1 MSDNKYK
8 IKSVVARLVTD
19 KPVRKTPYQVKGVI
33 IKDFP
38 EEPIVPLIDGSY
50 RDQFLYPRVQVKI
63 LNEQIYM
70 VGIAEGVDPILSV
83 VDKLGTMDFGNIT
96 FDVLGADVEVESDRF
111 MPSNR
116 MLRYKFLTPWI
127 ALNEANLMKY
137 KQLFG
142 DDRLKFLTRLLS
154 HNIVFLA
161 REMGLELETKIYT
174 QLNLD
179 SLYPKI
185 VDDGQ
190 MGAFEGD
197 FQTNFMLP
205 NFLGVGNSI
214 TKGYGVFFSHFNP
227 SDFSFDL
234 AELQRDSR
242 SAIAEKLPENWELEG
257 VEPKDVPNS
266 HRRKRQTKKNSSPKT
281 PEEPNFNKKMKKK
294 TDSLSSPRV
303 EEEPNYNKLK
313 YHSRKR

>member
-1 MSDNKYK
+1 MSDKKYD
-8 IKSVVARLVTD
+8 IKSVVVRLVTD

-33 IKDFP
+33 MKELPD
-38 EEPIVPLIDGSY
+38 EPIVPLINGSY

-63 LNEQIYM
+63 LNEQIYL
-70 VGIAEGVDPILSV
+70 VGILEGVDPILSI

-96 FDVLGADVEVESDRF
+96 FDVLGADVEVENDRF
-111 MPSNR
+111 MPTNR

-127 ALNEANLMKY
+127 ALNEANLLKY

-174 QLNLD
+174 QLHLE
-179 SLYPKI
+179 SFYPKI

-205 NFLGVGNSI
+205 NFLGVGNCI

-227 SDFSFDL
+227 SDFSFNIS
-234 AELQRDSR
+234 ELKENS
-242 SAIAEKLPENWELEG
+242 SSKVAEKPPEEWEIEG
-257 VEPKDVPNS
+257 VEPNDVPKS
-266 HRRKRQTKKNSSPKT
+266 HRRTHPKKQKSSSPKK
-281 PEEPNFNKKMKKK
+281 PKKPNYNQIIKKK
-294 TDSLSSPRV
+294 NHATSGNPK
-303 EEEPNYNKLK
+303 EPNYNAIK
-313 YHSRKR
+313 YHNRKH

>member
-1 MSDNKYK
+1 VVEDKHE

-33 IKDFP
+33 MKDFP
-38 EEPIVPLIDGSY
+38 DEPIVPLIDGSY

-63 LNEQIYM
+63 LNEQIYV
-70 VGIAEGVDPILSV
+70 VGIAQGVDPILSL

-96 FDVLGADVEVESDRF
+96 FDVLGADVEVENDRF
-111 MPSNR
+111 LPSNR

-161 REMGLELETKIYT
+161 REMDIELETKIYT
-174 QLNLD
+174 QLNLE

-190 MGAFEGD
+190 MGAFEGV

-227 SDFSFDL
+227 SDFSFDA
-234 AELQRDSR
+234 AELQRDSS
-242 SAIAEKLPENWELEG
+242 SAVAEKLPEEWEIEG
-257 VEPKDVPNS
+257 VEPEDVPKS
-266 HRRKRQTKKNSSPKT
+266 HRRTNTKKQKSSYPKT
-281 PEEPNFNKKMKKK
+281 PDDPNYNRNKKKQKR
-294 TDSLSSPRV
+294 TSSGDS
-303 EEEPNYNKLK
+303 EEPNYNALK
-313 YHSRKR
+313 YHNRNH